1 MKNPVRLA
9 WNVSK
14 GVVVV
19 GSGSRSRCQLRI
31 IGAGPYPGVIGLDGF
46 IQEFDE
52 LECRDGGILS
62 LQ

>member
-1 MKNPVRLA
+1 
-9 WNVSK
+9 
-14 GVVVV
+14 VVV

-31 IGAGPYPGVIGLDGF
+31 IGAAPYPGVIGLDGF